1 MKKLPKKTTVS
12 LVLGSGGARGLAH
25 IGVIGWLEEHGYE
38 IRSIAGSSM
47 GALVGGIYA
56 AGELDVYRRWVSAL
70 DLVDVLRLLDFSF
83 GGRGLIKGERLM
95 GVLRDLIGDRAIE
108 SLPLSFTAVAT
119 DLDTGREVW
128 LDRGSLFDA
137 IRASIAIPTI
147 FTPQEIGG
155 RLLVDGGLVNP
166 IPIAPTLRDLTDLT
180 VAVNATAPV
189 RGAPPAPEPEPAA
202 SSSDASGGTGGDGYR
217 RRIAQFLAALGD
229 LAAPRG
235 PDLGLFDVISRSM
248 DTMQSR
254 IARFQLAAQ
263 APDVLIEI
271 PRDACQIHEFHRA
284 GELVQVGKERTAQA
298 FAGFR
303 TPLRK
308 KPAAGAA

>member
-1 MKKLPKKTTVS
+1 MKKSAQKTTVS
-12 LVLGSGGARGLAH
+12 LILGSGGARGLAH
-25 IGVIGWLEEHGYE
+25 IGVIEWLGENGYE

-70 DLVDVLRLLDFSF
+70 QLLDVLRLLDLSF
-83 GGRGLIKGERLM
+83 DGRGLFKGDRLM
-95 GVLRDLIGDRAIE
+95 GALRNLIGDRDIE

-119 DLDTGREVW
+119 ELDTGREVW

-137 IRASIAIPTI
+137 IRASIAIPTV

-155 RLLVDGGLVNP
+155 RQLVDGGLVNP
-166 IPIAPTLRDLTDLT
+166 IPIAPTLRDMTELT
-180 VAVNATAPV
+180 VAVNATAPL
-189 RGAPPAPEPEPAA
+189 RGAAPAPEQEAEAAPAA
-202 SSSDASGGTGGDGYR
+202 QGDGYR

-229 LAAPRG
+229 RAAPKA

-254 IARFQLAAQ
+254 IARFHLAAQ

-284 GELVQVGKERTAQA
+284 RELIRVGRERTVAA
-298 FAGFR
+298 FAE
-303 TPLRK
+303 LRRV
-308 KPAAGAA
+308 GGTRGS

>member
-1 MKKLPKKTTVS
+1 MKKSPKKPTVS

-25 IGVIGWLEEHGYE
+25 IGVIAWLEENGYH

-56 AGELDVYRRWVSAL
+56 AGELEVYRRWVSAL
-70 DLVDVLRLLDFSF
+70 ELVDVLRLLDLSF
-83 GGRGLIKGERLM
+83 GGAGLIKGERLM
-95 GVLRDLIGDRAIE
+95 GVLRDLIGDRDIE
-108 SLPLSFTAVAT
+108 DLPLPFTAVAT
-119 DLDTGREVW
+119 ELDTGREVW

-155 RLLVDGGLVNP
+155 RRLVDGGLVNP

-180 VAVNATAPV
+180 VAVNATAPL
-189 RGAPPAPEPEPAA
+189 RGAPPAPAQEATSDPAA
-202 SSSDASGGTGGDGYR
+202 GGDGYR

-229 LAAPRG
+229 LAAPKG

-263 APDVLIEI
+263 TPDVLVEI

-284 GELVQVGKERTAQA
+284 GELIQVGRERTAEA
-298 FAGFR
+298 FAAFR
-303 TPLRK
+303 REGGTRRR
-308 KPAAGAA
+308 

>member
-1 MKKLPKKTTVS
+1 MNRPPKKRTVS

-25 IGVIGWLEEHGYE
+25 IGVIGWLEAHGYQ

-56 AGELDVYRRWVSAL
+56 AGELEVYRRWVSAL
-70 DLVDVLRLLDFSF
+70 QPLDVLRLLDLSF
-83 GGRGLIKGERLM
+83 GGRGLIKGQRLM

-108 SLPLSFTAVAT
+108 SLPLSFTAVAAE
-119 DLDTGREVW
+119 LDTGREVW

-166 IPIAPTLRDLTDLT
+166 IPIAPTLRDMTDLT

-189 RGAPPAPEPEPAA
+189 RGGPYAPEPEPAA
-202 SSSDASGGTGGDGYR
+202 AGTAPYGGAGGDGYR

-229 LAAPRG
+229 LAAPKG

-263 APDVLIEI
+263 APDVLVEI

-284 GELVQVGKERTAQA
+284 EEMIEVGRQRAAAA
-298 FAGFR
+298 FEDFRRAGNAR
-303 TPLRK
+303 RR
-308 KPAAGAA
+308 